1 MLTIWSLGEH
11 ISNSVFSAESPPNV
25 QWILGIGVHI
35 QSGADVH
42 DGCDGDIDG
51 DSFDGHVDCAIDGD
65 SDGTE
70 CTWSSRLALSML
82 MWKL

>member
-1 MLTIWSLGEH
+1 
-11 ISNSVFSAESPPNV
+11 
-25 QWILGIGVHI
+25 LGIGVHI

-65 SDGTE
+65 SDGDTDGDGDSDGTE

-82 MWKL
+82 M